1 MRSNHNISQTGF
13 GVPPSGGVLC
23 EMRAQPPQGGTLNTV
38 RRSARLFFEFLL
50 AVWLASAASAQAP
63 SRLAMVDLLGDER
76 GEITALLRSAA
87 QASAFELL
95 DADLTRAAAQGSGYA
110 GSLNLKRA
118 EARALGQSLGCDF
131 YLLGKVQVARRLA
144 AGEQFYFDA
153 LAGLFFVEA
162 RTGRLLLF
170 AFERAAAPQER
181 DAQAQLKELIKQNWA
196 RYAAAITTARA
207 EQDAA
212 LTNRAPVA
220 DRVGE
225 VLIDDTPTPG
235 TQQPIFYQRLKPSYT
250 EPADLAGITG
260 TVELEAVF
268 GADGQVGEIEVVR
281 WAGFGLDEAAL
292 ATVRQLRF
300 QPATRAGNPLTIRG
314 LVRYNFRRPLTQAA
328 SPQATS
334 PDEIERL
341 KRSLR
346 ELRYPQS
353 IPGQRP

>member
-1 MRSNHNISQTGF
+1 MRSNRDSYETAF
-13 GVPPSGGVLC
+13 GVPPLGGGFRVLSL
-23 EMRAQPPQGGTLNTV
+23 PPKGGTPNAM
-38 RRSARLFFEFLL
+38 RRGARVFFGLL
-50 AVWLASAASAQAP
+50 LMVLSVFSASAQSP
-63 SRLAMVDLLGDER
+63 TRLAIVDLLGDER

-95 DADLTRAAAQGSGYA
+95 DADLTRAAWQGSGYA
-110 GSLNLKRA
+110 GNLNLNRA

-144 AGEQFYFDA
+144 AGEQSSFDA

-170 AFERAAAPQER
+170 AFERAVTVQER
-181 DAQAQLKELIKQNWA
+181 DAQTQLRELIKQGWT
-196 RYAAAITTARA
+196 RYAAAITTARL

-212 LTNRAPVA
+212 LVNLAPVA
-220 DRVGE
+220 ERLGE

-235 TQQPIFYQRLKPSYT
+235 TQQPIFYQRLKPRYT

-260 TVELEAVF
+260 TVEIAAVF
-268 GADGQVGEIEVVR
+268 GADGQVGEVEIVR

-300 QPATRAGNPLTIRG
+300 QPALRAGRPLTIRG
-314 LVRYNFRRPLTQAA
+314 LVRYNFRRPLTQAT

-346 ELRYPQS
+346 ELQYPQS
-353 IPGQRP
+353 IPGRRP